1 MQNFELM
8 NMVGPTGPSAAAA
21 ANAEVVADLELDMMD
36 GPSAAAAANA
46 EVAEIMS
53 IPNFEQLES
62 PFFEEEVVDALREV
76 TRHVNSN
83 STYEQIQGYL
93 DEFDR
98 QYGIIFRDDSKGRGL
113 VFPQYIEHGGVRL
126 GLEAL
131 KQAIAVINARVV
143 TSSRFHSDWEGATT
157 TPRTRTPLSSKIID
171 KYNKYK
177 PAYDKQMS
185 DDARFGVDGRGSR
198 RGGNTRKKNI
208 KRQKRYSQRRLRLR
222 RKNKNKTHKRRR
234 SRRMF

>member
-8 NMVGPTGPSAAAA
+8 NMAGPT
-21 ANAEVVADLELDMMD
+21 

-98 QYGIIFRDDSKGRGL
+98 QYGIIFRDDSQGRGL

-198 RGGNTRKKNI
+198 RGGNTRKKISNDKKDIHSGGYGYGVKI
-208 KRQKRYSQRRLRLR
+208 KIKHINGEEVEECFD
-222 RKNKNKTHKRRR
+222 KNHNKLHNYTITPFNNYQ
-234 SRRMF
+234 M